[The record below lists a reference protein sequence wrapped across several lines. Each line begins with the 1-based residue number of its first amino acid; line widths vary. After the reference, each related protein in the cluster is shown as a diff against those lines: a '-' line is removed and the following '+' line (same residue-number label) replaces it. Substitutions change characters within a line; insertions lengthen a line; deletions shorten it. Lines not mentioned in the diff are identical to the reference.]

1 MSEPAHIPFDRQR
14 LEFVPQQLLEA
25 LREAASNEDLEELMD
40 LADGVAEHDA
50 EAAQYLRDLIETF
63 AYDTLSDLF
72 DVRGR

>member
-1 MSEPAHIPFDRQR
+1 MSGAAHVPFDRER
-14 LEFVPQQLLEA
+14 LEIVPLHLLEA
-25 LREAASNEDLEELMD
+25 LKEAASNEDPEELMD

-50 EAAQYLRDLIETF
+50 EVAGYLQNLIETF

>member
-1 MSEPAHIPFDRQR
+1 MSEAAHTPFDRER
-14 LEFVPQQLLEA
+14 LEIVPLHLLEA
-25 LREAASNEDLEELMD
+25 LKEAASNEDPEELMD

-50 EAAQYLRDLIETF
+50 EAAQYLRDLVETF